1 MSEQHE
7 YEVIARASKAIP
19 PGLKIVPQSTPVVS
33 FGRPHGALAAT
44 LGINPSR
51 QEFTTEERQLL
62 GASKKRLTDRS
73 ALNALDHKD
82 LSPEEAT
89 EVINGCYSYFSPEKN
104 PYKTWFRWMEEF
116 AVRPAGA
123 SYFDGT
129 ACHLDL
135 VQWATDP
142 VWGTLDDQV
151 KTQLLAEDI
160 DFLRFQL
167 TSYKF
172 KFLLLNG
179 RSVVDQFKSTGLAL
193 LEEEIPSPPMRI
205 GSNGCTFYVGHY
217 EQTKV
222 LAWTNNIP
230 SKTRQANRESIADW
244 IKGQT

>member
-7 YEVIARASKAIP
+7 YEVITRVSKAIL
-19 PGLKIVPQSTPVVS
+19 PGLKIVPQSTPIVS
-33 FGRPHGALAAT
+33 FGRPHGALVAT

-51 QEFTTEERQLL
+51 QEFTTAKAQLL
-62 GASKKRLTDRS
+62 ATSKKRLTDRS
-73 ALNALDHKD
+73 ALNALDDKGLTHK
-82 LSPEEAT
+82 EAT
-89 EVINGCYSYFSPEKN
+89 EVIDGCYSYFSPEKN

-151 KTQLLAEDI
+151 KTQLLDEDI

-193 LEEEIPSPPMRI
+193 LEEIPSPPMRI
-205 GSNGCTFYVGHY
+205 GSNGCSFYVGHY

-222 LAWTNNIP
+222 LAWTNNLP

-244 IKGQT
+244 IKSQT